1 MRPEY
6 DGVKFYSVHDWSIG
20 EHLAKAAII
29 LESFDENKEYTDINE
44 VIELYNIQELVNS
57 GVTLNE
63 WDEGQ
68 IAHYKKISSSFMKV
82 FGKFFGQ
89 INDENFN
96 HICKSV
102 CIGYVEDFWKLFV
115 QFETFKNVSGQV
127 FAAYLN
133 EPGTT
138 LYKLLQQKEL
148 VKAYGKELA
157 DILRTSKQTPRLI
170 IGKFLQKHDQ
180 ACSYSFPKE
189 LSPSEYEGILQKYVK
204 LDTANLN
211 DLQLLA
217 HSLSSKECPI
227 SDKLRLSAKR
237 ACDTYWENRPFIGV
251 QMEYG
256 LGIRFADEPEIKS
269 AQKLENNT
277 FLVTYDN
284 KWLLNNL
291 DYPTIL
297 NNFRYVFE
305 QFDCCWRS
313 TLVSI
318 KSNLGCLESVLLTR
332 GIKEFTKG
340 IAFNTGENLSTMQVK
355 GYYNILKHSGVRLEE
370 VLKWF
375 FEEYLL
381 QEFDAKG
388 FRFNPPSE
396 STTLV
401 EKCRTIASE
410 MDGVLKQFRMYVQ
423 DGEIDRELFE
433 ISSEHIVFSNL
444 SGFVK
449 EKYAYGNNDDIEKEQ
464 FLLFSNQSLL
474 CYIEKTQDRYS
485 SFAELIIHEDVRLSD
500 FREFQLIDI
509 QWLIKHDI
517 VEENLDG
524 FLQLNDFK
532 AFILKDLY
540 EHDVICPQY
549 YDDEFKDIIND
560 WCQNGDLRLS
570 DSLFSEPEQDYLNYE
585 LNKSTYSNGLDL
597 RNKYAHS
604 TYPEDEKI
612 QEMDYMILLKIMIL
626 VVTKINEEFCLREQ
640 SITTN

>member
-1 MRPEY
+1 MLANYINDPETIH
-6 DGVKFYSVHDWSIG
+6 VLLQH
-20 EHLAKAAII
+20 E
-29 LESFDENKEYTDINE
+29 
-44 VIELYNIQELVNS
+44 ELV
-57 GVTLNE
+57 
-63 WDEGQ
+63 
-68 IAHYKKISSSFMKV
+68 H
-82 FGKFFGQ
+82 
-89 INDENFN
+89 
-96 HICKSV
+96 
-102 CIGYVEDFWKLFV
+102 
-115 QFETFKNVSGQV
+115 
-127 FAAYLN
+127 AYSN
-133 EPGTT
+133 
-138 LYKLLQQKEL
+138 
-148 VKAYGKELA
+148 ELA
-157 DILRTSKQTPRLI
+157 NILRISDLTPRLI
-170 IGKFLQKHDQ
+170 IDKFLRKHDQ
-180 ACSYSFPKE
+180 KCLYNFPKE
-189 LSPSEYEGILQKYVK
+189 LSSAEYEEILQKYIK
-204 LDTANLN
+204 SNTANLN

-256 LGIRFADEPEIKS
+256 LGIRFADEPELKS

-410 MDGVLKQFRMYVQ
+410 MDGVLKQFRMY
-423 DGEIDRELFE
+423 
-433 ISSEHIVFSNL
+433 
-444 SGFVK
+444 
-449 EKYAYGNNDDIEKEQ
+449 
-464 FLLFSNQSLL
+464 
-474 CYIEKTQDRYS
+474 
-485 SFAELIIHEDVRLSD
+485 
-500 FREFQLIDI
+500 
-509 QWLIKHDI
+509 
-517 VEENLDG
+517 
-524 FLQLNDFK
+524 
-532 AFILKDLY
+532 
-540 EHDVICPQY
+540 
-549 YDDEFKDIIND
+549 
-560 WCQNGDLRLS
+560 
-570 DSLFSEPEQDYLNYE
+570 
-585 LNKSTYSNGLDL
+585 
-597 RNKYAHS
+597 AH
-604 TYPEDEKI
+604 
-612 QEMDYMILLKIMIL
+612 ML
-626 VVTKINEEFCLREQ
+626 
-640 SITTN
+640 